1 MNKIGSDLSSKKIA
15 LIVSMLMM
23 AAFCLRIWDID
34 MRVLH
39 HDESLHAYYSWV
51 LYKGDGYIHNPM
63 MHGPFQFFLTAGLF
77 KIFGVSETILRLA
90 PALVGSLLVGL
101 PWLIRDKIGTWG
113 TIACSF
119 FLLT

>member
-1 MNKIGSDLSSKKIA
+1 MNKIGSDLSRKKMA

-77 KIFGVSETILRLA
+77 KIFVLHLVSNKIDTIIKKNIIDTILI
-90 PALVGSLLVGL
+90 
-101 PWLIRDKIGTWG
+101 WLFIIL
-113 TIACSF
+113 IIIF
-119 FLLT
+119 

>member
-1 MNKIGSDLSSKKIA
+1 MSIKPTRMKLWRFMNKIASDLASKKIA

-77 KIFGVSETILRLA
+77 K
-90 PALVGSLLVGL
+90 
-101 PWLIRDKIGTWG
+101 
-113 TIACSF
+113 
-119 FLLT
+119 FLESVKPSCVWRQL